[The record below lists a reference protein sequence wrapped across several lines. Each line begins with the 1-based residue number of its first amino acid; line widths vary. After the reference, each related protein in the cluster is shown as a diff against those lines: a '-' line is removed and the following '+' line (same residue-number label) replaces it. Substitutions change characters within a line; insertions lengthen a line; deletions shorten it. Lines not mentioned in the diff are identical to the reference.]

1 MDNKGIN
8 YEFSSS
14 VYYYS
19 SSPQMTGWT
28 MVSLPKNLS
37 SAIRE
42 AFKSLEEGWGRMKV
56 TAKLGR
62 QSGKQLFGSIRS
74 RTLICFLLKRW
85 LEKRKDHRRVDGNS
99 QYLDTVLSKRP

>member
-19 SSPQMTGWT
+19 SSPQMTGWK

-42 AFKSLEEGWGRMKV
+42 AFKSLEEGWGRLKV
-56 TAKLGR
+56 TAKIG
-62 QSGKQLFGSIRS
+62 QTEWQTAIWFDTKQD
-74 RTLICFLLKRW
+74 TYLLPLKAVVRKK
-85 LEKRKDHRRVDGNS
+85 EKITEESMVTVNIWI
-99 QYLDTVLSKRP
+99 QY

>member
-56 TAKLGR
+56 TAKIG
-62 QSGKQLFGSIRS
+62 QTEWQTAIWFDTKQDTYLLPLKAVVRKKKRS
-74 RTLICFLLKRW
+74 QKSRW
-85 LEKRKDHRRVDGNS
+85 
-99 QYLDTVLSKRP
+99 

>member
-14 VYYYS
+14 AYYYS

-56 TAKLGR
+56 TAKIG
-62 QSGKQLFGSIRS
+62 QTEWQTAIWFDTKQDTYLLPLKAVVRKKEKITEESIV
-74 RTLICFLLKRW
+74 TVNIW
-85 LEKRKDHRRVDGNS
+85 I
-99 QYLDTVLSKRP
+99 QY

>member
-14 VYYYS
+14 DYYYS

-42 AFKSLEEGWGRMKV
+42 AFKSLEEGWGRLKV
-56 TAKLGR
+56 TAKIG
-62 QSGKQLFGSIRS
+62 QTEWQTAIWFDTKQD
-74 RTLICFLLKRW
+74 TYLLPLKAVVRKK
-85 LEKRKDHRRVDGNS
+85 EKITEESMVTVNIWI
-99 QYLDTVLSKRP
+99 QY

>member
-42 AFKSLEEGWGRMKV
+42 AFKSLEEGWGRLKV
-56 TAKLGR
+56 TAKIG
-62 QSGKQLFGSIRS
+62 QTEWQTAIGFDTKQD
-74 RTLICFLLKRW
+74 TYLLPLKAVVRKK
-85 LEKRKDHRRVDGNS
+85 EKITEESMVTVNIWI
-99 QYLDTVLSKRP
+99 QY

>member
-42 AFKSLEEGWGRMKV
+42 AFKSLEEGWGRLKV
-56 TAKLGR
+56 TAKIG
-62 QSGKQLFGSIRS
+62 QTEWQTAIWFDTKQD
-74 RTLICFLLKRW
+74 TYLLPFKAVVRKK
-85 LEKRKDHRRVDGNS
+85 EKITEESMVTVNIWI
-99 QYLDTVLSKRP
+99 QY

>member
-1 MDNKGIN
+1 MANKGIN

-56 TAKLGR
+56 TAKI
-62 QSGKQLFGSIRS
+62 GKTEWQTAIWFDTKQG
-74 RTLICFLLKRW
+74 TYLLPLKAVVRKK
-85 LEKRKDHRRVDGNS
+85 EKITEESMVTVNIWI
-99 QYLDTVLSKRP
+99 QY

>member
-56 TAKLGR
+56 TAKI
-62 QSGKQLFGSIRS
+62 GKTEWQTAIWFD
-74 RTLICFLLKRW
+74 TKQDTYLLPLKAVV
-85 LEKRKDHRRVDGNS
+85 RKKEMITEESMVTVNIWI
-99 QYLDTVLSKRP
+99 QY

>member
-56 TAKLGR
+56 TAKIG
-62 QSGKQLFGSIRS
+62 QTEWQTAIWFDTKQD
-74 RTLICFLLKRW
+74 TYLLPLKAVVRKK
-85 LEKRKDHRRVDGNS
+85 EKITEESMVTVNIWI
-99 QYLDTVLSKRP
+99 QY

>member
-28 MVSLPKNLS
+28 MGSLPKNLS

-42 AFKSLEEGWGRMKV
+42 AFKSLEEGWGRLKV
-56 TAKLGR
+56 TAKIG
-62 QSGKQLFGSIRS
+62 QTEWQTAIWFDTKQD
-74 RTLICFLLKRW
+74 TYLLPLKAVVRKK
-85 LEKRKDHRRVDGNS
+85 EKITEESMVTVNIWI
-99 QYLDTVLSKRP
+99 QY